1 LELRHPEVISP
12 LREKKFSRKLRKFS
26 DSEPEIVEPEIPV
39 LVTLYEIGTVEIEM
53 VTMEIVIGIFIHV
66 IGEDITG

>member
-1 LELRHPEVISP
+1 M
-12 LREKKFSRKLRKFS
+12 RKFS
-26 DSEPEIVEPEIPV
+26 DIEPEIVEPEIPV